1 MPASV
6 ISVAELATEMQQ
18 GTKLVLADC
27 RFELT
32 SPQAGREAYQQ
43 SHLPGA
49 YFLDLNQHLSGAKG
63 STGGRHPV
71 PSEEHFSAVMQDI
84 GLDENSL
91 LVAYD
96 DGSHAGAA
104 RLWWLARYF
113 GHEAVTVL
121 NGGLSAW
128 TRAGMPTDNI
138 LPIARAGSFRAVAIA
153 AMRLD
158 FEQIATVS
166 PPPLLIDARDARRYS
181 GEVEP
186 IDPLAGHIPGALNMP
201 WQTAMDA
208 QGLLLDA
215 QQQRQRWQHLLNN
228 ERPLVN
234 YCGSGV
240 TACVN
245 LLSMELAGINNA
257 LLYPGSWSD
266 WCQRGGEAATGS
278 Q

>member
-1 MPASV
+1 MPEPV
-6 ISVAELATEMQQ
+6 ISVTELAALRQNGTE
-18 GTKLVLADC
+18 LVLADC
-27 RFELT
+27 RFELS
-32 SPQAGREAYQQ
+32 SPEAGYNAYQQ

-49 YFLDLNQHLSGAKG
+49 HFLNLSKDLSGAKG
-63 STGGRHPV
+63 STGGRHPI
-71 PSEEHFSAVMQDI
+71 PTEEHFSGVMQGI
-84 GLDENSL
+84 GLNQDTL

-113 GHEAVTVL
+113 GHDRVSVL
-121 NGGLSAW
+121 NGGLAAW
-128 TRAGMPTDNI
+128 TRAGLPTDTEAP
-138 LPIARAGSFRAVAIA
+138 LAQSGSFKAAA
-153 AMRLD
+153 KPAMRLD
-158 FEQIATVS
+158 FEQVTTAS
-166 PPPLLIDARDARRYS
+166 PAPLLVDARDRGRYS
-181 GEVEP
+181 GAVEP

-215 QQQRQRWQHLLNN
+215 QGQRQRWQHLLNN

-266 WCQRGGEAATGS
+266 WCQRGGEAATES